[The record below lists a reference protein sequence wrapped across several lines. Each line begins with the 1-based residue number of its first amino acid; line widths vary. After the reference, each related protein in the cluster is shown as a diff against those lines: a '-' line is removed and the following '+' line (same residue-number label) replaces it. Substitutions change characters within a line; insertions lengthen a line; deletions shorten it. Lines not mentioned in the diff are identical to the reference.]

1 MNPDRHRSNRHI
13 LPCFPSACALAML
26 ITCSLAPAQTQ
37 PTTQPAAP
45 RPALL
50 ATGSPDRFWIA
61 QSDTHSKT
69 RVRTLLRGQIL
80 PAGDWQDLGPALGAV
95 ASMADMRGELAL
107 LFDDQTWKR
116 IGATGVVSSGL
127 SIPGSGPVLA
137 WGGTSQAL
145 LAIRDVEGGKSAL
158 PEPVQT
164 PPDPDVFAKPVT
176 RPAATRPSTTQASTA
191 PTTRSVSP
199 PRPVLF
205 QFERGQ
211 WKAVADVPASA
222 TSTMALGSLD
232 HRPVLAV
239 SSGQQIQTYAWIDA
253 HWVDWGKVNAGTGR
267 FQLSGAPTFCV
278 LWAIDPDG
286 SSKVWRQLGKG
297 WEPITL
303 AQTAADAIPQR
314 TFAVAG
320 NELRL
325 VVLKD
330 GAVWEQ
336 RYEVTGEKAGAVRG
350 GLTQLASPHSNQP
363 NPFAWLFQAFLFTLF
378 ITVIVIVLYRRRQA
392 APTEKNEDEN

>member
-1 MNPDRHRSNRHI
+1 MNPDLQPSPRRHPP
-13 LPCFPSACALAML
+13 LGLWACALAML
-26 ITCSLAPAQTQ
+26 LACRLAPAQTQ
-37 PTTQPAAP
+37 PTTQPAVP
-45 RPALL
+45 RPALI
-50 ATGSPDRFWIA
+50 ASGSPDRFWIA
-61 QSDTHSKT
+61 QADTHSKT
-69 RVRTLLRGQIL
+69 RVRTFLRGQVL

-95 ASMADMRGELAL
+95 AAMADMRGELAL
-107 LFDDQTWKR
+107 LFDDQAWKR
-116 IGATGVVSSGL
+116 VGATGVVSSGL
-127 SIPGSGPVLA
+127 SIPGTGPVLA
-137 WGGTSQAL
+137 WGGTSQVL
-145 LAIRDVEGGKSAL
+145 LAIRAVEGGKSAL
-158 PEPVQT
+158 PEPVQA
-164 PPDPDVFAKPVT
+164 PPDPDVFARPAT

-191 PTTRSVSP
+191 PTTRTASP
-199 PRPVLF
+199 ARPVLF

-222 TSTMALGSLD
+222 TATMALGSLD

-239 SSGQQIQTYAWIDA
+239 TAGQQVQTYAWIDA
-253 HWVDWGKVNAGTGR
+253 HWVDWGKVNAGASR

-278 LWAIDPDG
+278 LWSIDADG

-303 AQTAADAIPQR
+303 AQTAADSIPQR

-336 RYEVTGEKAGAVRG
+336 RYEVTGDKAGAVRG
-350 GLTQLASPHSNQP
+350 GLTQLAAPRSNQP

-392 APTEKNEDEN
+392 NTTEKDEDQD